1 MPDVQARESAQGC
14 PTPGAGLGGHVTTTS
29 ADAAQKKAIAER
41 EAAQKAHDKMIKEK
55 LAAGWTRR
63 GAFLSPPPTDPATPR
78 PATHAPKPERVKI
91 TETEEWQADWRARN
105 AGRTKLR
112 QETGTLTGAGNPGVA
127 WVTRYERCRMKARD
141 GPRS

>member
-1 MPDVQARESAQGC
+1 LTANAHRRRDGRGVECQTCKHGKVPKAALLRAQGWVGTSRR
-14 PTPGAGLGGHVTTTS
+14 PRQTP
-29 ADAAQKKAIAER
+29 AQKKAIAER

-78 PATHAPKPERVKI
+78 PATHASKPERVKI

-105 AGRTKLR
+105 AGRTNYAKR
-112 QETGTLTGAGNPGVA
+112 RAP
-127 WVTRYERCRMKARD
+127 
-141 GPRS
+141 